1 MRDRVQLGD
10 MTVEVVRKKIRNV
23 HLSVHPPT
31 GRVTI
36 SAPARLT
43 LDTIRVFAVSK
54 LQWIRKQQ
62 RKMQEQD
69 REPPREGLERE
80 SHYVWGRRCL
90 LKINEADEAPSVAV
104 TPNSLVLLVRPG
116 TQQAR
121 RLDVL
126 HAWYRDEVRRE
137 ALPLIDKWQALMGVR
152 VRHLYVRRMR
162 TKWGSCNYRAGTIR
176 LNTDLARK
184 ARECL
189 EYVVVHEL
197 VHLLEPSHNE
207 RFVTLMDRFLPSW
220 RQRRDVLNRLPV
232 RHEEWTY

>member
-1 MRDRVQLGD
+1 M
-10 MTVEVVRKKIRNV
+10 
-23 HLSVHPPT
+23 
-31 GRVTI
+31 TI

-69 REPPREGLERE
+69 REPPREGLDRE

-90 LKINEADEAPSVAV
+90 LKIREADEVPSVAV
-104 TPNSLVLLVRPG
+104 TPNRLILMVRPG
-116 TQQAR
+116 MQPAK
-121 RLDVL
+121 RLEVL
-126 HAWYRDEVRRE
+126 AAWYRDEVRRE

-162 TKWGSCNYRAGTIR
+162 TRWGSCNYRAGTIR

-197 VHLLEPSHNE
+197 VHLLEPTHNE
-207 RFVTLMDRFLPSW
+207 RFVTLMDQFLPGW
-220 RQRRDVLNRLPV
+220 RLRRDLLNRLPV